1 MYGRVEAVDML
12 TRAVVRT
19 ERHRAPAARVG
30 PAENRREAFGFV
42 RWVVCLR
49 FDDLTDSAET
59 APACCPLGTNAADVF
74 LDHLRCKYVKLGLG
88 SILET

>member
-49 FDDLTDSAET
+49 FDDLTDSAENRT
-59 APACCPLGTNAADVF
+59 SMLSSGYECGGRVP
-74 LDHLRCKYVKLGLG
+74 
-88 SILET
+88 